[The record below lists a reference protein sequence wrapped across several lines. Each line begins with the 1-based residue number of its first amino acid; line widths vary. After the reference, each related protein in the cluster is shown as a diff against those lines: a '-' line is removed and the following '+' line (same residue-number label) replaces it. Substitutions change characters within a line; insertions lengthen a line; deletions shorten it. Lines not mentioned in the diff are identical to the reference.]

1 MTDKIKLLLAYAVV
15 GVLAVLGSL
24 YAPSAELKASC
35 VGIAVAVSALL
46 RSVLQP
52 PPPPSPPTTPPS
64 GLVSMVWFAIAAIGA
79 LALISVLTA
88 CDFQKRPIVQETEI
102 DLLACVLTADTE
114 DPVALIAKCGP
125 KVAPLIPELLKVKHA
140 AKAHG
145 FHLGASADAGSEQ

>member
-35 VGIAVAVSALL
+35 VGLAVAVSALL

-52 PPPPSPPTTPPS
+52 PPPPSPPAPPS
-64 GLVSMVWFAIAAIGA
+64 GLVSMVWFALAAIGA
-79 LALISVLTA
+79 LTLVAVLTA
-88 CDFQKRPIVQETEI
+88 CDFQKRPVVQETEI
-102 DLLACVLTADTE
+102 DVLACVLTADTE
-114 DPVALIAKCGP
+114 DPIALIAKCGP
-125 KVAPLIPELLKVKHA
+125 KVAPLIPELLRLKHA
-140 AKAHG
+140 ATAKG

>member
-35 VGIAVAVSALL
+35 VGLAVAVSALL

-52 PPPPSPPTTPPS
+52 PPPPSPPAPPS

-79 LALISVLTA
+79 LTLVAVLTA
-88 CDFQKRPIVQETEI
+88 CDFQKRPVVQETEI

-114 DPVALIAKCGP
+114 DPIALIAKCGP

>member
-24 YAPSAELKASC
+24 YAPGPELKASC

-52 PPPPSPPTTPPS
+52 PPPPGPPAPPS
-64 GLVSMVWFAIAAIGA
+64 GLVSMVWFALAAVGA
-79 LALISVLTA
+79 LTLVAVLTA
-88 CDFQKRPIVQETEI
+88 CDFQKRPVVQQTEV

-125 KVAPLIPELLKVKHA
+125 KVAPLIPELLRVKHS
-140 AKAHG
+140 AKSVG
-145 FHLGASADAGSEQ
+145 IKL

>member
-35 VGIAVAVSALL
+35 VGLAVAVSALL

-52 PPPPSPPTTPPS
+52 PPPPSPPAPPS

-79 LALISVLTA
+79 LTLVAVLTA
-88 CDFQKRPIVQETEI
+88 CDFQKRPVVQETEI
-102 DLLACVLTADTE
+102 DVLACVLTADTE
-114 DPVALIAKCGP
+114 DPIALIAKCGP
-125 KVAPLIPELLKVKHA
+125 KVAPLLPELLRLKHT

-145 FHLGASADAGSEQ
+145 FHLVASADAGSDQ